1 MKKGYNRIIIIEAV
15 LLIFLL
21 FNSFV
26 FKIANAYVVTGIMLP
41 FLILMFVI
49 MGYEKDSFRNKKDVL
64 LNMSIILLAYY
75 FITYF
80 LGLFS
85 GFVKTSYSLS
95 IINIIRNTFPVIL
108 MIIVCELLRYEVF
121 TKSKGNMFA

>member
-64 LNMSIILLAYY
+64 LNMSIILLMLM
-75 FITYF
+75 F
-80 LGLFS
+80 LLQ
-85 GFVKTSYSLS
+85 LQA
-95 IINIIRNTFPVIL
+95 L
-108 MIIVCELLRYEVF
+108 H
-121 TKSKGNMFA
+121 